1 MSYTLTV
8 NIEIGGTRHTGSNG
22 ETTPSTA
29 GHAWMSLKN
38 NDTNETV
45 NYGYTPVN
53 SPTVYGDGKVIHFR
67 KDAIQGAWDTII
79 VAPFKFGMSL
89 GNLSRLTGVFD
100 KQGNSDKSMNDVVRT
115 ALDKND
121 INFVAKRGYVKNI
134 KIASNLD
141 NFRSFKESHL

>member
-45 NYGYTPVN
+45 NLWIY
-53 SPTVYGDGKVIHFR
+53 SC
-67 KDAIQGAWDTII
+67 
-79 VAPFKFGMSL
+79 KFSYC
-89 GNLSRLTGVFD
+89 
-100 KQGNSDKSMNDVVRT
+100 
-115 ALDKND
+115 
-121 INFVAKRGYVKNI
+121 IW
-134 KIASNLD
+134 
-141 NFRSFKESHL
+141 